1 MGNSTGT
8 LRCVFRPTSSTIDL
22 SGPTLSIGVWQM
34 CTFTYNNVTAR
45 DLAEDLKYRRKV
57 AMKKY
62 PNLSLAEIELLLDSR
77 RPEYH

>member
-1 MGNSTGT
+1 MQKDPKYTGNQWYLPVKSIK
-8 LRCVFRPTSSTIDL
+8 LYSPRCKDDID
-22 SGPTLSIGVWQM
+22 SRQTW
-34 CTFTYNNVTAR
+34 YNNVTAR

-62 PNLSLAEIELLLDSR
+62 PNLSLAEIELFLDPR

>member
-1 MGNSTGT
+1 MNHDPKYTGNQWYAPLKSIN
-8 LRCVFRPTSSTIDL
+8 LYNPRSKCDID
-22 SGPTLSIGVWQM
+22 SRQTW
-34 CTFTYNNVTAR
+34 FNNVTAR

-62 PNLSLAEIELLLDSR
+62 PNLSLKEIDLFLDFR